1 MVCFQ
6 SSISLFLNYSV
17 ILNISRIYA
26 LWNKIIMNCSKLLLT
41 EEEKDLT
48 YLAKFILALVHGSEE
63 NHVVQKS
70 EHSVFWPTSSIQ

>member
-1 MVCFQ
+1 
-6 SSISLFLNYSV
+6 
-17 ILNISRIYA
+17 
-26 LWNKIIMNCSKLLLT
+26 MNCSKLLLT